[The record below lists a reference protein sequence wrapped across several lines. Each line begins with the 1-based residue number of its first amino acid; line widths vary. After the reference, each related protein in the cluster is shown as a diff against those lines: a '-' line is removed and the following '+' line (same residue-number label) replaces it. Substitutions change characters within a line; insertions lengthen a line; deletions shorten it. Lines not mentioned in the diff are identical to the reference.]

1 MSTKYP
7 QSLRMGSLY
16 IYNIYICLVIVGSAL
31 REEQRRLRDL
41 ETQRYNLDNRLMELP
56 KESAMSK
63 VRGEGDD

>member
-1 MSTKYP
+1 MIQPSSEHKISPIPEDWFT
-7 QSLRMGSLY
+7 
-16 IYNIYICLVIVGSAL
+16 CLVIVGSAL

-41 ETQRYNLDNRLMELP
+41 ETQQDNLDNRLMELQ